1 MKRGCMNL
9 MLFKAEGSGVR
20 GQLLTNPQTLP
31 EPEWDPFSAREF
43 QAYTG
48 PLYQGWTNLSK

>member
-1 MKRGCMNL
+1 MNY
-9 MLFKAEGSGVR
+9 MLFIAEGSGVR

-48 PLYQGWTNLSK
+48 PLYSGVDEFE